1 MKRHFFVLAILGAG
15 IIASCRE
22 SIDSTTDLRYQD
34 LIVGAWLF
42 QSPDG
47 TSSTTLIFD
56 DSSHVRVINTRPIN
70 PVDTTYTYFIDAG
83 ILHFTTDEM
92 PPVIVFS
99 FAIEA
104 LDFNQLTLYASD
116 IDPQRQTFYRTS
128 P

>member
-1 MKRHFFVLAILGAG
+1 MKRNLFALMIIG

-34 LIVGAWLF
+34 LIVGAWLYP
-42 QSPDG
+42 SPDG
-47 TSSTTLIFD
+47 ASSTTLIFD
-56 DSSHVRVINTRPIN
+56 DSSHVRVINTRPDN

-83 ILHFTTDEM
+83 ILYFTTDEM
-92 PPVIVFS
+92 PPEIVFS
-99 FAIEA
+99 YVIEQ